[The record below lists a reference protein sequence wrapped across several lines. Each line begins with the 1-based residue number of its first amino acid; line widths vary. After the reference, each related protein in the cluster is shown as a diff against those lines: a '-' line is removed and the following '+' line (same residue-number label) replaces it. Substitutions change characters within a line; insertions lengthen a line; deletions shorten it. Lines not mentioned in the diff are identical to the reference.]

1 MGEAPLAACLIALS
15 RLAPAGRTGELC
27 ATAGAVDLSS
37 ITTAADQDLVST
49 TFTDEEAASVLGG
62 RLATTAAT
70 WTQIPFGAIMPRQSC
85 PARCR
90 ARRRVNCQVRSA
102 PRLLPSSAEI
112 LTPTSWR
119 CQRSAKPPL
128 AAATA
133 MMGHAFR
140 AACRTTSGV
149 GNSPAGQRIDPPAQE
164 NRSFPSRPPS
174 PDQLPSRPRREGR
187 DFGRASPPFVTPLPA
202 SLNRSRRRRIEALP
216 GRHSHPREE
225 LQRAARHWSYSEQR
239 IAVSAWHSVAHP
251 CPQRCR
257 CRGLML

>member
-1 MGEAPLAACLIALS
+1 MRHVLASGPISAAALGMGEAPFAACLIALS
-15 RLAPAGRTGELC
+15 GLAPAGRTGELC

-49 TFTDEEAASVLGG
+49 TFTDKEAAGVLGG
-62 RLATTAAT
+62 RLVTTAAT

-119 CQRSAKPPL
+119 CQRSACQAKPPL

-133 MMGHAFR
+133 MGHAFR
-140 AACRTTSGV
+140 TACRTTSG
-149 GNSPAGQRIDPPAQE
+149 
-164 NRSFPSRPPS
+164 
-174 PDQLPSRPRREGR
+174 GR
-187 DFGRASPPFVTPLPA
+187 
-202 SLNRSRRRRIEALP
+202 
-216 GRHSHPREE
+216 
-225 LQRAARHWSYSEQR
+225 
-239 IAVSAWHSVAHP
+239 
-251 CPQRCR
+251 
-257 CRGLML
+257 

>member
-15 RLAPAGRTGELC
+15 RLAPAGRTGEFC

-49 TFTDEEAASVLGG
+49 TFTDKEAAGVLGR
-62 RLATTAAT
+62 RLVTTATTTAAT

-119 CQRSAKPPL
+119 CQRSTCQAKPPL
-128 AAATA
+128 VAATA
-133 MMGHAFR
+133 MIPSELHVEPHLV
-140 AACRTTSGV
+140 V
-149 GNSPAGQRIDPPAQE
+149 GSSPAGQRIDPPARE

-174 PDQLPSRPRREGR
+174 PDQLLK
-187 DFGRASPPFVTPLPA
+187 PPA
-202 SLNRSRRRRIEALP
+202 P
-216 GRHSHPREE
+216 GG
-225 LQRAARHWSYSEQR
+225 A
-239 IAVSAWHSVAHP
+239 
-251 CPQRCR
+251 
-257 CRGLML
+257 